1 MKLAC
6 DRPRLYRAN
15 VDGTSAQRPAGGLL
29 WRLRYPLGGLL
40 LAVLLALLA
49 AGLSG
54 PLSGSVP
61 GPLAR
66 LWAGLTGPAG
76 EPAVQRLLL
85 LLPDEGM
92 PDAAALQAWRDAA
105 DELGFPLDT
114 ATASQFM
121 RDGSL
126 ARSSALILPDQ
137 LHRRMGDV
145 LLQRLREQVRDG
157 ARLMLVHDAGTMDLD
172 GQYLND
178 RARLSDLA
186 GVDYAMYGE
195 LRTGML
201 RETTVAVPP
210 AQVEA
215 LQIPPGKLLRSASGQ
230 PHTSDLPP
238 PAAGEA
244 LTLAGYVYGA
254 LRYTSFVT
262 RGGYDGTRLME
273 APDGS
278 LVAGLRRSG
287 AGRVLFVNLPLTQL
301 KLRTDAL
308 PLHSL
313 LRYFAQ
319 QVAGLPQLSAVPQGR
334 GALVMNWHV
343 DDRKALPAMARA
355 AELGAFQQGP
365 YSIHFTVGPDV
376 DEAGDGQGMDLLH
389 NPDAQAWVQ
398 RLAQAGHEVGSHGG
412 WIHNWFGSQV
422 GKLEPAVATE
432 LIERN
437 AAALTAITGRPM
449 REYSAPVGNHPA
461 WLTPWLRERGMRSYY
476 FTGDTGM
483 PPTRSYQDG
492 AVPPREVWSFPVS
505 SFGALAS
512 FEEVKAANAPEASV
526 AAWLRDLDRFC
537 ADHRSVRLVYFHP
550 FGLVMYPEALRQWL
564 EDTRALIAQDRLAW
578 MTMAQYAD
586 FANRRLQARWSL
598 DDAAGLP
605 LGTGLGLGGP
615 GAQRLHAEHP
625 ASLAGLTWLLPRERY
640 LRPDVKR
647 GEARVDAADNHWR
660 VVAGEGRELELELR
674 LLPQPTPAA
683 TSAPTPSPA
692 LTPALTPAPT
702 PAPPAAPTSS
712 AT

>member
-29 WRLRYPLGGLL
+29 WRLRYPLAGLL

-49 AGLSG
+49 AGGTLT
-54 PLSGSVP
+54 GSMP

-85 LLPDEGM
+85 LLPDEGT

-114 ATASQFM
+114 ATASQLM

-126 ARSSALILPDQ
+126 ARTSALILPDQ

-201 RETTVAVPP
+201 RESTVAVPP

-215 LQIPPGKLLRSASGQ
+215 LQIPPGKLLRSAGGP

-334 GALVMNWHV
+334 GALVMNWHI

-376 DEAGDGQGMDLLH
+376 DEAGDGKGMDLLH

-412 WIHNWFGSQV
+412 WIHNWFGAQAS
-422 GKLEPAVATE
+422 KLEPAVATE

-492 AVPPREVWSFPVS
+492 AAPPREVWAFPVS

-512 FEEVKAANAPEASV
+512 FEEVKAANTPEASV

-598 DDAAGLP
+598 DDAGAA
-605 LGTGLGLGGP
+605 
-615 GAQRLHAEHP
+615 AQRLHAEHP
-625 ASLAGLTWLLPRERY
+625 VTLAGLTWLLPRERY

-647 GEARVDAADNHWR
+647 GEARVDTADNHWR

-674 LLPQPTPAA
+674 PKPEPQPQALQPPASTAPASPAA
-683 TSAPTPSPA
+683 LSAPA
-692 LTPALTPAPT
+692 PAPAAVS
-702 PAPPAAPTSS
+702 APPAAPTSP